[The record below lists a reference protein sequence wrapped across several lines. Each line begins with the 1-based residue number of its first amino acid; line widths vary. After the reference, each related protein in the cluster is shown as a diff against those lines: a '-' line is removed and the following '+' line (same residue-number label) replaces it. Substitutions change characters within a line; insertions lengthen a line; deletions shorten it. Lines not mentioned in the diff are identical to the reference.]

1 MCMKKGYAS
10 NVKGIKNEI
19 IYFTVWDYDYYVLL
33 FSHLFSYKPTYVPG
47 VMPWKKD
54 SVTQY
59 LH

>member
-1 MCMKKGYAS
+1 MTLKLS
-10 NVKGIKNEI
+10 ITIFN
-19 IYFTVWDYDYYVLL
+19 F
-33 FSHLFSYKPTYVPG
+33 FSYKPTYVPG